1 MEMLDWFEEQIELR
15 KKRDEELFQEAFAD
29 LASAAQ
35 GEKVLAKM
43 LLSDTKKTTKTI
55 EQILRFYRLQPG
67 KIQLQA
73 EGFDEQL
80 TEQLRSQGVMR
91 RDVRLKKGWYRQT
104 IGALLGFTKE
114 GEPAALLPRK
124 NGYVYFDY
132 DKGKWR
138 RITRRTSRLFTD
150 QAVCLYKPLPM
161 KPVSGW
167 GFVKFCGGALD
178 AYDYL
183 RLLRA
188 FLLVSL
194 TGLAAPYVT
203 QKIFEEILPQN
214 DRLMLAAAAVVLA
227 GVSVSGMLFTVVRSL
242 LISRSCAKMS
252 ITVDAA
258 LMART
263 VSLPTEFFK
272 EYNAGELTNRIDSV
286 SDAVKDLM
294 DVVVS
299 LGLTMVCSLIYI
311 VQIRYIAPGLLMP
324 TLLVLSLIFIVNAAA
339 VWYQVGLNEKK
350 ILTRSKTAGMEYAL
364 YSGVQKLKLAG
375 AERRAFANWAKVYKE
390 NVKVSY
396 QIPLPVRIVPS
407 ITGFLV
413 YAGWALI
420 FITAKEAKVSAA
432 QFMAYSSAYQL
443 VMGAFLNCSR
453 EIGILSE
460 ILAAFRMAKPILKAV
475 PEVYG
480 AKESVKKLSGGIE
493 LSHVSFRYS
502 QNGPDIIRDLSMKIR
517 AGQYVGIVGK
527 TGCGKSTLLRL
538 LLGFEK
544 PRKGAVYYDRK
555 DIRKLNLTSLRQN
568 IGSVLQDGFLFD
580 GDILSNIIISAPWLG
595 IDDAWEA
602 ARIAGLEDSI
612 KELPMGMM
620 TLVGEGG
627 GVISGG
633 QKQRLLIARAVVA
646 KPKILMFDEA
656 TSALDN
662 LTQEKITEALGEM
675 KCTRIVIAHRLSTI
689 KDCDKIFVMDEGRIV
704 EEGKYKALI
713 KKDGIFADLVKRQQL
728 NV

>member
-15 KKRDEELFQEAFAD
+15 KKKDEELFQEAFAD

-43 LLSDTKKTTKTI
+43 LLSDTKKTTNTI
-55 EQILRFYRLQPG
+55 EQILRFYRLEPG
-67 KIQLQA
+67 KIQIQA
-73 EGFDEQL
+73 ESFDEQL
-80 TEQLRSQGVMR
+80 AEQLRNLGVMR
-91 RDVRLKKGWYRQT
+91 RDVRLRPDWYRHT
-104 IGALLGFTKE
+104 IGALIGFTKE
-114 GEPAALLPRK
+114 GEPAALLPKR
-124 NGYVYFDY
+124 NGYIYFDY
-132 DKGKWR
+132 NKGKWKKINR
-138 RITRRTSRLFTD
+138 RSSLFFSD

-167 GFVKFCGGALD
+167 GFMKFCGGALD
-178 AYDYL
+178 TYDYL
-183 RLLRA
+183 RLVKA

-194 TGLAAPYVT
+194 IGLANPYVT

-214 DRLMLAAAAVVLA
+214 DRLMLAAAAIVLA
-227 GVSVSGMLFTVVRSL
+227 GTVVSGMLFTVVRSL
-242 LISRSCAKMS
+242 LISRSSAKMS

-272 EYNAGELTNRIDSV
+272 EYNAGELTSRIDSV
-286 SDAVKDLM
+286 SDAVKDMM

-299 LGLTMVCSLIYI
+299 IGLTTMCSLIYI
-311 VQIRYIAPGLLMP
+311 VQIRYIASRLLMP
-324 TLLVLSLIFIVNAAA
+324 TLLILSLIFAVNAAA
-339 VWYQVGLNEKK
+339 VWYQVGWNEKK
-350 ILTRSKTAGMEYAL
+350 ILTRSKTSGVEYAL

-375 AERRAFANWAKVYKE
+375 AERRAFANWAKIYKE
-390 NVKVSY
+390 NVRASY
-396 QIPLPVRIVPS
+396 QIPIPVRIVPS
-407 ITGFLV
+407 ITAFLV

-420 FITAKEAKVSAA
+420 YLTAKDARISAA
-432 QFMAYSSAYQL
+432 EFMAYSSAYQL
-443 VMGAFLNCSR
+443 VMGAFLDCSR
-453 EIGILSE
+453 ETGTFSE
-460 ILAAFRMAKPILKAV
+460 ILAAFRMADPILKAV
-475 PEVYG
+475 PEAYG
-480 AKESVKKLSGGIE
+480 SKDYVKNLSGGIE
-493 LSHVSFRYS
+493 LSHVSFRYG

-555 DIRKLNLTSLRQN
+555 ELRKLNLTSLRRN
-568 IGSVLQDGFLFD
+568 IGCVLQDGFLFD
-580 GDILSNIIISAPWLG
+580 GDILSNITIAAPWLG

-602 ARIAGLEDSI
+602 ARVAGLEESI

-646 KPKILMFDEA
+646 KPKVLMFDEA

-662 LTQEKITEALGEM
+662 LTQEKITEALGQM

-713 KKDGIFADLVKRQQL
+713 KKDGIFADLVRRQQI
-728 NV
+728 NM

>member
-1 MEMLDWFEEQIELR
+1 MEMIDWFEEQIEQR
-15 KKRDEELFQEAFAD
+15 KKRDEELFQEAFTD

-35 GEKVLAKM
+35 GEKVLGKM
-43 LLSDTKKTTKTI
+43 LLSDTKKTTQTI
-55 EQILRFYRLQPG
+55 EQILRFYRLKPG
-67 KIQLQA
+67 KIQVRA
-73 EGFDEQL
+73 EEFDEQL

-91 RDVRLKKGWYRQT
+91 RDVKLKEGWYRQT

-114 GEPAALLPRK
+114 GEPAALLPRR

-132 DKGKWR
+132 DKGKWKRINR
-138 RITRRTSRLFTD
+138 RNCSLFCE

-161 KPVSGW
+161 KPVSRW
-167 GFVKFCGGALD
+167 GFVRFCGEALD
-178 AYDYL
+178 SHDYL
-183 RLLRA
+183 RLVRA

-194 TGLAAPYVT
+194 TGLATPYVT
-203 QKIFEEILPQN
+203 QKIFEEILPKG
-214 DRLMLAAAAVVLA
+214 DRLMLIAAAIVLA
-227 GVSVSGMLFTVVRSL
+227 GVSVSGMLFTVVRTL
-242 LISRSCAKMS
+242 LISRSSAKMS

-258 LMART
+258 FMART
-263 VSLPTEFFK
+263 VSLPAEFFK

-299 LGLTMVCSLIYI
+299 LGLTAVCSLIYI
-311 VQIRYIAPGLLMP
+311 IQIRYIAPGLLMP
-324 TLLVLSLIFIVNAAA
+324 TLLILSLVFIVNAAA

-350 ILTRSKTAGMEYAL
+350 ILTRSKTAGIEYAL

-390 NVKVSY
+390 NVRVSY

-407 ITGFLV
+407 ITSFLV
-413 YAGWALI
+413 YAGWAVI
-420 FITAKEAKVSAA
+420 FLTAKDGKVSAA
-432 QFMAYSSAYQL
+432 EFMAYSSAYQL
-443 VMGAFLNCSR
+443 VMGAFLSCSR

-460 ILAAFRMAKPILKAV
+460 ILAAFRMAEPILKAV

-480 AKESVKKLSGGIE
+480 SKESVKKLSGGIE
-493 LSHVSFRYS
+493 LSHVSFRYD
-502 QNGPDIIRDLSMKIR
+502 QNGPDIIHDLSMKIR

-538 LLGFEK
+538 LLGFER

-580 GDILSNIIISAPWLG
+580 GDILSNITIAAPWLG
-595 IDDAWEA
+595 IEEAWEA
-602 ARIAGLEDSI
+602 ARIAGLEESI
-612 KELPMGMM
+612 RELPMGMM

-662 LTQEKITEALGEM
+662 LTQEKITEALGQM

-704 EEGKYKALI
+704 EEGKYEALM
-713 KKDGIFADLVKRQQL
+713 KKDGIFAGLVRRQQL
-728 NV
+728 NM

>member
-1 MEMLDWFEEQIELR
+1 MEMIDWFEEQIEQR
-15 KKRDEELFQEAFAD
+15 KKRDEELFQEAFTD
-29 LASAAQ
+29 LAFAAQ

-55 EQILRFYRLQPG
+55 EQILHFYHLKSG

-73 EGFDEQL
+73 DGFDEQL
-80 TEQLRSQGVMR
+80 TEQLSAFGVMR
-91 RDVRLKKGWYRQT
+91 RDVKLEESWYRQT
-104 IGALLGFTKE
+104 VGALLGFTKE
-114 GEPAALLPRK
+114 GEPTALLPRR

-132 DKGKWR
+132 DKGKWKKINQR
-138 RITRRTSRLFTD
+138 NCGLFTD
-150 QAVCLYKPLPM
+150 QAVCFYKPFPM

-167 GFVKFCGGALD
+167 GFVKFCGEALN

-183 RLLRA
+183 RLVRV
-188 FLLVSL
+188 FLLVSV
-194 TGLAAPYVT
+194 TGLVTPYVT
-203 QKIFEEILPQN
+203 QKIFEEILPQS
-214 DRLMLAAAAVVLA
+214 DRLLLIAAAVVLA

-242 LISRSCAKMS
+242 LISRSSAKMS
-252 ITVDAA
+252 IAVDAA

-263 VSLPTEFFK
+263 VSLPTEFFM

-286 SDAVKDLM
+286 SDAVKDM
-294 DVVVS
+294 MEVVVQ
-299 LGLTMVCSLIYI
+299 LGLTMLCSLIYI
-311 VQIRYIAPGLLMP
+311 IQIRCIAPGLLTP
-324 TLLVLSLIFIVNAAA
+324 TLLILSLIFIVNAAA

-390 NVKVSY
+390 NVRVSY
-396 QIPLPVRIVPS
+396 QIPFPVKIVHS
-407 ITGFLV
+407 ITAFFV
-413 YAGWALI
+413 YAGWAAI
-420 FITAKEAKVSAA
+420 FLMAKETKVSAA
-432 QFMAYSSAYQL
+432 EFIAYSSAYQL
-443 VMGAFLNCSR
+443 VMGAFLNCSG

-460 ILAAFRMAKPILKAV
+460 ILAAFRMAEPILKAV
-475 PEVYG
+475 PEAYG
-480 AKESVKKLSGGIE
+480 SKESVKNLSGGIE
-493 LSHVSFRYS
+493 LSHVFFRYDR
-502 QNGPDIIRDLSMKIR
+502 NGPDIIRDLSMKIR

-538 LLGFEK
+538 LLGFET

-555 DIRKLNLTSLRQN
+555 DIRKLDLTSLRQN

-580 GDILSNIIISAPWLG
+580 GDILSNIIIAAPWLG
-595 IDDAWEA
+595 IEEAWEA
-602 ARIAGLEDSI
+602 ARIAGLEESI

-662 LTQEKITEALGEM
+662 LTQEKISEALGQM

-704 EEGKYKALI
+704 DEGKYETLM
-713 KKDGIFADLVKRQQL
+713 KKEGIFANLVRRQQI
-728 NV
+728 NM